1 MQNKV
6 TRALDAPALRRR
18 AEASMVARQKNQRSG
33 ICRPQSTADTRRLL
47 HELQVHQVELEMQNT
62 ELQESRDR
70 SEVLLEKF
78 TDLYDFAPVGYF
90 SLDQQGRVL
99 EVNLTGS
106 ALLGVERS
114 RLVNRSLSRFVM
126 LPGRTAFLDF
136 LARVFAGTGKEV
148 CEAKFMRE
156 DGTPFWASL
165 IGCLSASFGGPKKVC
180 RVALSDITSFKQA
193 QEAQRLLEALS
204 VSNEELKKEIVQR
217 QAVEKALKASEQHQ
231 CRLLEK
237 AHRMQEQL
245 RHLSRCIL
253 QAREEE
259 RKRISR
265 ELHDD
270 ITQTLV
276 GINVQLETLARD
288 AAVNPRVLRQ
298 KIARTQR
305 LVEKSVNAVHQFA
318 VELRPTSLD
327 DLGLIVTLHSYL
339 NDFMKRTGIRVHF
352 TTFAGVEQLNSDQ
365 RTVLYRINQEAL
377 ANIAQHANAS
387 HVKVNI
393 RKIDNTVHMEI
404 CDNGKSFDLE
414 QTLNATKNKRLGL
427 LGMRERVEMVG
438 GTFKIE
444 SAPGQGT
451 TVHAQI
457 PFNNNVKENTRP

>member
-1 MQNKV
+1 MQKKV
-6 TRALDAPALRRR
+6 TLTPDAPELRRR
-18 AEASMVARQKNQRSG
+18 AEARMVTQQKNQRAGGGGPKSA
-33 ICRPQSTADTRRLL
+33 ADTRRLL
-47 HELQVHQVELEMQNT
+47 HELQVHQIELEMQNA
-62 ELQESRDR
+62 ELQDSRNR
-70 SEVLLEKF
+70 TEVLLEKF
-78 TDLYDFAPVGYF
+78 TDLYDFAPVGYL
-90 SLDQQGRVL
+90 SLDQQGRIL

-106 ALLGVERS
+106 ALFGVERS
-114 RLVNRSLSRFVM
+114 RLVNRSLSRFVT

-136 LARVFAGTGKEV
+136 LAQVFAGTGKET
-148 CEAKFMRE
+148 CEAKFQKE

-165 IGCLSASFGGPKKVC
+165 IGGFPTLLGGSKKVC

-204 VSNEELKKEIVQR
+204 VSNEELKREIVQR
-217 QAVEKALKASEQHQ
+217 QAVEEALKASEQQQ

-237 AHRMQEQL
+237 SHRMQEQL
-245 RHLSRCIL
+245 RHLSHCIL

-288 AAVNPRVLRQ
+288 AAVTPRVLRQ

-305 LVEKSVNAVHQFA
+305 LVEKSVNVVHQFA

-352 TTFAGVEQLNSDQ
+352 TTFAGVERLDSDQ
-365 RTVLYRINQEAL
+365 RTALYRITQEAL
-377 ANIAQHANAS
+377 ANVSQHANAS

-393 RKIDNTVHMEI
+393 RKIGDAVHMEI

-414 QTLNATKNKRLGL
+414 RALNATKNKRLGL
-427 LGMRERVEMVG
+427 LGMRERVEMIG

-457 PFNNNVKENTRP
+457 PFHNGVKEHTRP